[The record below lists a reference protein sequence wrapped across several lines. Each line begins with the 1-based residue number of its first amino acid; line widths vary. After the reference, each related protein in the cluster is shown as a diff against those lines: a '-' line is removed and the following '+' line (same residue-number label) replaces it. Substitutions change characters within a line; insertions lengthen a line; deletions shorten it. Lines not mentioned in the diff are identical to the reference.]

1 LKFSNPTTAVDRRR
15 SSQRSPGRC
24 ERAAVRAF
32 NLDIKLAGLREHAA
46 SRRELSRAALGPD
59 G

>member
-24 ERAAVRAF
+24 ERAAF
-32 NLDIKLAGLREHAA
+32 NLNTPLAGLREHAA